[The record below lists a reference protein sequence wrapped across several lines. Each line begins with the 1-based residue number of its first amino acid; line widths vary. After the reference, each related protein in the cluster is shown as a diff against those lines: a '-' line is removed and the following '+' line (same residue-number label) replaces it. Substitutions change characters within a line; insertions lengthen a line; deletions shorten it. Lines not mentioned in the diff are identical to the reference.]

1 MTKKDAV
8 KLVKSLG
15 YQFDEISST
24 SDDLWFR
31 PDAEYC
37 LHSFVRVR
45 NIRRSHVLTRAFDDA
60 GVDLDNGSWLVEVN
74 CHFIYYMNDLERTLL

>member
-15 YQFDEISST
+15 YQFDDTIST

-31 PDAEYC
+31 PELESCPRA
-37 LHSFVRVR
+37 FVRVR

-60 GVDLDNGSWLVEVN
+60 GIDLDYGSWIVEAN
-74 CHFIYYMNDLERTLL
+74 LHYIYYMNDLERTLL